1 MKKILI
7 SEIMN
12 AAYLVTRMIMQ
23 RTNMQPCLSKIIA
36 LMILLIIIIKLLI
49 LKPLEIS
56 FTFIK
61 SVIYVVLFI

>member
-1 MKKILI
+1 
-7 SEIMN
+7 
-12 AAYLVTRMIMQ
+12 MQ

-36 LMILLIIIIKLLI
+36 LIILLIIIIKLLI
-49 LKPLEIS
+49 LKPLKIS